1 MEQINL
7 RQNANLKANLWIL
20 YMKQGMRFENNVVDI
35 SNTIISSDWP
45 HNMTNMIIF
54 AQATITK

>member
-54 AQATITK
+54 AQAPITE